1 MALAEYRR
9 KRDFKVT
16 AEPEGVTKSSG
27 RSIFCVQKHAASH
40 LHYDFRLELD
50 GVLLSWA
57 VPKGPSLNPATKR
70 LAMHVEDHPLD
81 YAQFEGTI
89 PQGEYGGGTVVL
101 WDLGAWEP
109 EGDPRKAYRDG
120 NLKFTLHGE
129 KLRGHWHLIR
139 SGGRRGNDK
148 QWLLF
153 KSKDEEAS
161 DGEEITVTH
170 PLSVKT
176 GRDLD
181 EVAAGKPAKK
191 KKRTTKLAT
200 QRPASRVARTKGA
213 KAKGAKVKRSVK
225 SSSTEPAK
233 AGRASARAKARG
245 LTRSA
250 AGGATRKRRSR
261 NADAESGSE
270 VTQPDSTTQRLGST
284 LPFEPQL
291 ATLADEVPRGDQWIH
306 EQKFDGY
313 RMLCLVDNGQVM
325 FVSRNGHNWTDK
337 FPVVAD
343 AVRKLRFKQVIFDGE
358 IAALD
363 EQGVSRFQLLQNA
376 FGEQRADHL
385 KYFVFDVLF
394 HNGRDLRDL
403 PLERRKTKLEK
414 LLAKAPAEGVVQY
427 SAHRTGN
434 GERFLQ
440 DACRGGEEGIISKRR
455 DLPYHSGRSLDWLK
469 IKCTLN
475 QEFVI
480 GGYTNPQGARTD
492 FGALLV
498 GYYDRGEL
506 RYAGKVGTGFNQKS
520 LADLMAK
527 FEPLEQRSSPFA
539 DLNGGMAEGRKA
551 HWIAPRLVC
560 QITFT
565 QWTEDNRLRHPVF
578 QGLREDKAPKSVV
591 REQIVPHEKAEAE
604 ASHKHNGHAQ
614 RGESTMA
621 KKGGRK
627 RSASSKTSGRRSAG
641 NGEETEV
648 LGVRLTSPDKVL
660 YAEQGITKLD
670 LARYYEQVAEWML
683 PHIHARPLS
692 LVRCP
697 EGAGKA
703 CFYQKHLGAGM
714 PTELRQVE
722 IEEERKT
729 GIYVVAEQAED
740 LIALAQIGAL
750 EIHGWGSRADRLEN
764 PDQMVFDLDPAPDVR
779 WSAVVAAA
787 QRIRQLIE
795 GLGLNCL
802 LKTTGGKGLHLV
814 VPIIRRHTWDEVTAF
829 SKALAD
835 AVSSADPDHFTSNMS
850 KKARVGKIFIDY
862 LRNSRGATAIAPYS
876 TRAKPGAPVAT
887 PIAWDELS
895 NKLKSDAFNL
905 FEVPQRLK
913 KLKRDPWEDFN
924 SLKKAIPRS
933 AWETLGQ
940 EPP

>member
-16 AEPEGVTKSSG
+16 AEPAGKTKSSG

-81 YAQFEGTI
+81 YADFEGTI

-101 WDLGAWEP
+101 WDTGTWEADS
-109 EGDPRKAYRDG
+109 DPRKAYRDG

-139 SGGRRGNDK
+139 TGGRRGNDK

-161 DGEEITVTH
+161 DGEEITEAQ

-191 KKRTTKLAT
+191 RKRSAKSAT
-200 QRPASRVARTKGA
+200 QRSTSRGTRA
-213 KAKGAKVKRSVK
+213 KSSKVKKGVK
-225 SSSTEPAK
+225 ASSAEPAH
-233 AGRASARAKARG
+233 AGRASPRAKARG
-245 LTRSA
+245 RTRSA
-250 AGGATRKRRSR
+250 AGGTTRKRRSR
-261 NADAESGSE
+261 NADSESGSE
-270 VTQPDSTTQRLGST
+270 VTQPDRPTSGLSLTS
-284 LPFEPQL
+284 PFEPQL
-291 ATLADEVPRGDQWIH
+291 ATLADEVPKGDEWIH
-306 EQKFDGY
+306 EQKYDGY
-313 RMLCLVDNGQVM
+313 RMLGLVDNGQVA
-325 FVSRNGHNWTDK
+325 FVSRNGNDWTEK
-337 FPVVAD
+337 FPAVVD
-343 AVRKLRFKQVIFDGE
+343 AVRKLRLKQVIFDGE
-358 IAALD
+358 IAAID

-376 FGEQRADHL
+376 FGERRADHL
-385 KYFVFDVLF
+385 KYFVFDLLF
-394 HNGRDLRDL
+394 HKGEDLRGL
-403 PLERRKTKLEK
+403 PLERRKAKLEK
-414 LLAKAPAEGVVQY
+414 LLAKASKDGVVQY
-427 SAHRTGN
+427 SAHRSGN
-434 GERFLQ
+434 GDRFLQ
-440 DACRGGEEGIISKRR
+440 EACRGGEEGIISKRR
-455 DLPYHSGRSLDWLK
+455 DMPYRSGRSLEWLK
-469 IKCTLN
+469 IKCTQN

-480 GGYTNPQGARTD
+480 GGYTSPQGTRTD

-498 GYYDRGEL
+498 GYYDGGEL
-506 RYAGKVGTGFNQKS
+506 KYAGKVGTGFNQKS
-520 LADLMAK
+520 LGELMAK
-527 FEPLEQRSSPFA
+527 LKPLEQRSSPFT
-539 DLNGGMAEGRKA
+539 DLNAAMAEGRKA
-551 HWIAPRLVC
+551 HWVAPRLVC
-560 QITFT
+560 QIVFT

-578 QGLREDKAPKSVV
+578 QGLREDKAPKAVV
-591 REQIVPHEKAEAE
+591 REQA
-604 ASHKHNGHAQ
+604 ASHVVAEVEATHSQNGHASS
-614 RGESTMA
+614 GEKGMA
-621 KKGGRK
+621 KKRASKSAGR
-627 RSASSKTSGRRSAG
+627 KTSGRASSTPKD
-641 NGEETEV
+641 NGAETEV
-648 LGVRLTSPDKVL
+648 LGVRLTSPGKVL

-670 LARYYEQVAEWML
+670 LAEYYEQVAEWML
-683 PHIHARPLS
+683 PHIDSRPLS

-703 CFYQKHLGAGM
+703 CFFQKHLGAGM
-714 PTELRQVE
+714 PTELRQIE
-722 IEEERKT
+722 IKEERKT

-750 EIHGWGSRADRLEN
+750 ELHCWGSRADKLEH

-779 WSAVVAAA
+779 WPTVVEAA

-814 VPIIRRHTWDEVTAF
+814 VPLQRRHEWDEVTAF
-829 SKALAD
+829 CKALAD

-850 KKARVGKIFIDY
+850 KKAREGKIFIDY
-862 LRNSRGATAIAPYS
+862 LRNGRGATAIAPYS
-876 TRAKPGAPVAT
+876 TRSRPGAPVAT
-887 PIAWDELS
+887 PISWDELS
-895 NKLKSDAFNL
+895 SKLKSDAFTL
-905 FEVPQRLK
+905 REVPRRLK
-913 KLKRDPWEDFN
+913 NLTHDPWADFN

-933 AWETLGQ
+933 AWSTLGH

>member
-16 AEPEGVTKSSG
+16 AEPEGVAKASG

-81 YAQFEGTI
+81 YADFEGII

-101 WDLGAWEP
+101 WDTGTWEAD
-109 EGDPRKAYRDG
+109 GDARKAYRDG
-120 NLKFTLHGE
+120 NLKFTLHGQ

-139 SGGRRGNDK
+139 TGGRRGNDK

-161 DGEEITVTH
+161 DEEDITEAQ

-176 GRDLD
+176 GRSID
-181 EVAAGKPAKK
+181 EVAAGKPSKK
-191 KKRTTKLAT
+191 KKRSTKSAT
-200 QRPASRVARTKGA
+200 QRSTARASRTKKTNSA
-213 KAKGAKVKRSVK
+213 RSVK
-225 SSSTEPAK
+225 SSSAEPAK
-233 AGRASARAKARG
+233 VGRASPRANASGR
-245 LTRSA
+245 TRSA

-261 NADAESGSE
+261 NADAESGSQ
-270 VTQPDSTTQRLGST
+270 VTQPQPGTRGTGFT

-291 ATLADEVPRGDQWIH
+291 ATLADEVPQGDQWVH
-306 EQKFDGY
+306 EQKYDGY
-313 RMLCLVDNGQVM
+313 RMLGLVDNGQVM
-325 FVSRNGHNWTDK
+325 FISRNGHNWTDK
-337 FPVVAD
+337 FPAVVE

-358 IAALD
+358 VAALD

-376 FGEQRADHL
+376 FGERRSDHL
-385 KYFVFDVLF
+385 RYFVFDVLF
-394 HNGRDLRDL
+394 HNGDDLRGL
-403 PLERRKTKLEK
+403 PLEKRKAKLEK
-414 LLAKAPAEGVVQY
+414 LLAKVPEGGIVQY
-427 SAHRTGN
+427 SAHRTGG

-440 DACRGGEEGIISKRR
+440 EACRGGEEGIISKRR
-455 DLPYHSGRSLDWLK
+455 DMPYRSGRSLDWLK
-469 IKCTLN
+469 IKCTQN

-480 GGYTNPQGARTD
+480 GGYTSPQGARTD

-498 GYYDRGEL
+498 GHYDQGEL
-506 RYAGKVGTGFNQKS
+506 KYAGKVGTGFNQKS
-520 LADLMAK
+520 LGELMARLK
-527 FEPLEQRSSPFA
+527 PLEQRTSPFA
-539 DLNGGMAEGRKA
+539 DLNSGMAEGRKA
-551 HWIAPRLVC
+551 HWVAPRLVC
-560 QITFT
+560 QIVFT

-578 QGLREDKAPKSVV
+578 QGLREDKAPKAVV
-591 REQIVPHEKAEAE
+591 REQVVPHAVAE
-604 ASHKHNGHAQ
+604 SGGKHSQNGHRDGETAMGKKAASKGKQAAQ
-614 RGESTMA
+614 KSA
-621 KKGGRK
+621 KSDKGQ
-627 RSASSKTSGRRSAG
+627 
-641 NGEETEV
+641 ETEV
-648 LGVRLTSPDKVL
+648 LGVRLTSPSKVL

-670 LARYYEQVAEWML
+670 LAQYYEQVAEWML
-683 PHIHARPLS
+683 PHIDARPLS

-714 PTELRQVE
+714 PSELRQVE

-750 EIHGWGSRADRLEN
+750 ELHCWGSRADKLEQ

-779 WSAVVAAA
+779 WPTVVEAA

-795 GLGLNCL
+795 NLGLNCL

-814 VPIIRRHTWDEVTAF
+814 VPIQRRHDWDEVTAF
-829 SKALAD
+829 CKALAD
-835 AVSSADPDHFTSNMS
+835 AVSSADPSHFTSNMS
-850 KKARVGKIFIDY
+850 KKAREGKIFIDY
-862 LRNSRGATAIAPYS
+862 LRNGRGATAIAPYS
-876 TRAKPGAPVAT
+876 TRSRPGAPVAT
-887 PIAWDELS
+887 PISWDELS
-895 NKLKSDAFNL
+895 SKLKSDAFTL
-905 FEVPQRLK
+905 REVPRRLK
-913 KLKRDPWEDFN
+913 NLKKDPWDGFN
-924 SLKKAIPRS
+924 SLKKSIPRA
-933 AWETLGQ
+933 AWATLGH